1 MKVSV
6 VISTRNRA
14 YAIIPCLASIDTAA
28 RKASLADA
36 EIVVVDNGSDDD
48 TPSLIRS
55 WAISSFI
62 PVRLEY
68 EPRAGITIAKNRGLR
83 SARGDILVLTD
94 DDCRLREDYF
104 LELLRLDA
112 ADGELA
118 LRGGRVELG
127 DSADLPLTIKTDADR
142 RQWHLSNNSARY
154 ENLGNCF
161 PGCNLFMRR
170 AVYERL
176 GPFDERFGVGSLPAS
191 EDTEYIFR
199 AYTNGIKIEYIPD
212 IVLFH
217 HHGRRSPADAQLL
230 FRKYMIGS
238 GGVYA
243 KYLFTSPSLCRQV
256 GWDIKDLVREIF
268 NRRNLL
274 LPEFGFSYADKV
286 RYNILGALL
295 YYRSVLRQRL
305 NIGQS

>member
-6 VISTRNRA
+6 VICTRNRGNS
-14 YAIIPCLASIDTAA
+14 IIHCLASIDAAA

-36 EIVVVDNGSDDD
+36 EIVVVDNASDDD
-48 TPSLIRS
+48 TPSAVRS

-83 SARGDILVLTD
+83 RAGGDILVLTD

-112 ADGELA
+112 ANPELA

-154 ENLGNCF
+154 ENLANCF

-191 EDTEYIFR
+191 EDADYIFR

-217 HHGRRSPADAQLL
+217 HHGRKSAVDAQRL

-256 GWDIKDLVREIF
+256 GWDMKNLVREIRH
-268 NRRNLL
+268 RRNLF
-274 LPEFGFSYADKV
+274 LPEFGFSYADKL

-295 YYRSVLRQRL
+295 YYRSALTQWL
-305 NIGQS
+305 NIGRA